1 MDLLVSQILTHNIM
15 TDNVISANF
24 MSVKNRN
31 KLFFQMIRSLLLW
44 IALGVLATSGEARL
58 WRDGRERNTNGPPQG
73 EGNINEYVCKVRH
86 RVYVLASK

>member
-31 KLFFQMIRSLLLW
+31 NSFSDDTIIITM
-44 IALGVLATSGEARL
+44 
-58 WRDGRERNTNGPPQG
+58 DCPGPAGHQW
-73 EGNINEYVCKVRH
+73 
-86 RVYVLASK
+86 